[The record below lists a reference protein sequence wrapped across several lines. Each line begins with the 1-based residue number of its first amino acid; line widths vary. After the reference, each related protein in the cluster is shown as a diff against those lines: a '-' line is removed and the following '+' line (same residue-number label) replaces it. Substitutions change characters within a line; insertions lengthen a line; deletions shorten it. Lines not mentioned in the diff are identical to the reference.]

1 MTERK
6 FLNFVLF
13 EGILLSLLGILML
26 LLPKITS
33 LTFGVMICIAFVI
46 YGIYK
51 VINSVLT
58 RHYIKHFILNMI
70 LVIMLV
76 LLGTFLFFSP
86 IFNLILITSFIA
98 VYFLLESLA
107 TLAFAIQNKK
117 TLYFW
122 WINLIVAFLQF
133 VIGFV
138 IIIGLPST
146 ALWVIGTLVG
156 INFLIAGMSFLTMFI
171 STKNMLN

>member
-13 EGILLSLLGILML
+13 EGILLSLLGVLML

-33 LTFGVMICIAFVI
+33 LTFGVMICIAFVV

-70 LVIMLV
+70 LGIMLV

-107 TLAFAIQNKK
+107 TLAFAFKIKK
-117 TLYFW
+117 HYIFGG
-122 WINLIVAFLQF
+122 LI
-133 VIGFV
+133 
-138 IIIGLPST
+138 
-146 ALWVIGTLVG
+146 
-156 INFLIAGMSFLTMFI
+156 
-171 STKNMLN
+171 